1 MKKLLIMIFLSIPLA
16 SMAQN
21 GWERVLTE
29 KEKQEQIEK
38 AEAAAKKAR
47 KDAEKQAK
55 KRKKTNKSGKDSAS
69 DNDIAEISTSTD
81 SKDNG
86 KKYKYSKY
94 IQPGSVPEVDG
105 KVIFTLELDVPGK
118 NAQQIYDRMYNTLDG
133 LAKKENQ
140 INSGIL
146 LVNKEEH
153 IIAAKYSEWL
163 EFTRNFFVL
172 DRTEFNYTIIAT
184 CKDNHLTMTLERIT
198 YNYEEGRETGF
209 MLPAEKLITDEYAL
223 NKKKTKLKPTFS
235 KFRRNTID
243 RKDEI
248 FQEVK
253 DRLL

>member
-38 AEAAAKKAR
+38 AEAAAKKAK

-55 KRKKTNKSGKDSAS
+55 KSKKTNKNGKDSAS

-94 IQPGSVPEVDG
+94 IQPGAVPEVDG

-118 NAQQIYDRMYNTLDG
+118 NAQQIYDRMNNTLDG

-184 CKDNHLTMTLERIT
+184 CKDNHLTMNLERIT

>member
-1 MKKLLIMIFLSIPLA
+1 M
-16 SMAQN
+16 
-21 GWERVLTE
+21 
-29 KEKQEQIEK
+29 
-38 AEAAAKKAR
+38 
-47 KDAEKQAK
+47 
-55 KRKKTNKSGKDSAS
+55 
-69 DNDIAEISTSTD
+69 
-81 SKDNG
+81 
-86 KKYKYSKY
+86 
-94 IQPGSVPEVDG
+94 PEVDG

-140 INSGIL
+140 INSSIL